1 MFKTA
6 AKYDA
11 RLSDEREVLSVTL
24 EDAVYQG
31 EHELVLA
38 HFEEVSDE
46 IADYADLSDYE
57 AREGC
62 WRLAEV
68 VDRHGFEVELA
79 DDALEELCEVLIGE
93 AYGERFYDADERRI
107 PAWQPTHREP
117 DDELLSTRHEY
128 VCEKIR
134 GAYERLVEHDDEGPM
149 TDTLEEYAEQYG
161 VELPQ
166 EVEN

>member
-6 AKYDA
+6 ATYDA

-24 EDAVYQG
+24 EDEAYQG

-46 IADYADLSDYE
+46 IAGYAELSDYE

-68 VDRHGFEVELA
+68 VDRHGFEVDLA
-79 DDALEELCEVLIGE
+79 DDALQELCEALIGDGR
-93 AYGERFYDADERRI
+93 GERFYDADERRV
-107 PAWQPTHREP
+107 PAWQPMHREP
-117 DDELLSTRHEY
+117 DDELLCARFEY
-128 VCEKIR
+128 VRERIR
-134 GAYERLVEHDDEGPM
+134 EQYEELRSHDGVAAE
-149 TDTLEEYAEQYG
+149 TLEEYAERYG
-161 VELPQ
+161 AELPQ